1 MIRKRDASLQFQ
13 LSAKMVQQRQYLEIL
28 SDFSPDSSM
37 LQSVA
42 IRLQISGTVFK
53 NQLSVTGTLFSR
65 GKTSIL
71 LHTAICVA
79 LHMAEYA

>member
-53 NQLSVTGTLFSR
+53 EQFQSLKHCFSSVKHPFSC
-65 GKTSIL
+65 TPPF
-71 LHTAICVA
+71 V
-79 LHMAEYA
+79 